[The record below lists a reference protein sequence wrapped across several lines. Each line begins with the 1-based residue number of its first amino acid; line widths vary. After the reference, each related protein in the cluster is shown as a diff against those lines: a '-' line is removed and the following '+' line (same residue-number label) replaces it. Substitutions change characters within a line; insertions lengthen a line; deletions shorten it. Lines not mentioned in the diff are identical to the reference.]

1 MNDSAPSRT
10 QKAAAKAASE
20 PTPVTNAT
28 EGRSVGANL
37 TDPGGLKILCLTTSF
52 PSNAEDPAGFFVYQL
67 AEALRGRGADLT
79 VVTPA
84 TSQAAASWPEGLA
97 VHRFAYAPKPW
108 QVLAQQPGGIPVALS
123 RDRKTALLL
132 PSFALAL
139 AGHTLHKAGRAD
151 VILANWAIC
160 GALAG
165 LLRPLH
171 GRPVITVLRGSDVQA
186 AGRES
191 AADRALLAAALRT
204 SAAVVAVGEDLMAEV
219 RQKAR
224 RPEKVHHIANGIHQ
238 DFVKVAPLKPGPVL
252 NLFFA
257 GFLIPRKGV
266 DVLLSAAARIKD
278 VPLSITLAGEGPLGG
293 ALREQAERLGLGPA
307 VTFAGNITPGR
318 PMAEAMG
325 RAHCLVLPSHHEGR
339 PNVALEAMAAG
350 RPVIGSDIHGIREL
364 VERSGAGVCFPDGDS
379 EALAGVIRR
388 LRQSPERL
396 TEMGRQGRAWIIEQG
411 LTWENAARRY
421 LQLMAEAAR
430 RRA

>member
-1 MNDSAPSRT
+1 MNDSSPSRT
-10 QKAAAKAASE
+10 QEAAAGAASE
-20 PTPVTNAT
+20 PTPAAGAGETRFA
-28 EGRSVGANL
+28 GANGP
-37 TDPGGLKILCLTTSF
+37 DPSGLKILCLTTSF
-52 PSNAEDPAGFFVYQL
+52 PSRAEDPAGFFVYQL
-67 AEALRGRGADLT
+67 AEALRGQGADVT
-79 VVTPA
+79 VITPA
-84 TSQAAASWPEGLA
+84 TSQAAVSWPEGLTI
-97 VHRFAYAPKPW
+97 HRFAYAPKPW
-108 QVLAQQPGGIPVALS
+108 QVLAQQPGGIPVALR

-139 AGHTLHKAGRAD
+139 AGQTLHKAGRAD
-151 VILANWAIC
+151 VILANWAVC

-165 LLRPLH
+165 LLGPLH

-186 AGRES
+186 NDRES
-191 AADRALLAAALRT
+191 IADRVLLAAALGT

-219 RQKAR
+219 RRKAR

-238 DFVKVAPLKPGPVL
+238 EFFKVAPLKPGPGL

-266 DVLLSAAARIKD
+266 DVLLAAAARIKD
-278 VPLSITLAGEGPLGG
+278 VPLSITLAGEGPLEG

-350 RPVIGSDIHGIREL
+350 RPIVGSDIHGIREL
-364 VERSGAGVCFPDGDS
+364 VERSGAGVCFPDNDS
-379 EALAGVIRR
+379 EALAGAIRR
-388 LRQSPERL
+388 LWQNRERL
-396 TEMGRQGRAWIIEQG
+396 SEMGRRGRAWIVEQG

-421 LQLMAEAAR
+421 LKLMADAVS